1 MLIPGDYIAYDTV
14 PESETP
20 KNRLIHKGG
29 TALSLHELLTII
41 LSGGNDQDISATAI
55 ADNLLAKFNGH
66 LPHIFSC
73 CIHKLSTIK
82 GMNQEKACVL
92 SAVNEIS
99 QRLFSFCENSAPQI
113 TSSNDIAQLLTPFLI
128 HLPKEEF
135 WVVLVDPSSRVIHS
149 QVVSTG
155 SLTETMVCPRD
166 IFKPA
171 LDYNA
176 SSIFL
181 VHNHPSGNPEPSD
194 QDILLTRE
202 LDICGIFMGID
213 IKDHIIIGKEG
224 YNTIK
229 NWKIEEVSI

>member
-1 MLIPGDYIAYDTV
+1 M
-14 PESETP
+14 
-20 KNRLIHKGG
+20 
-29 TALSLHELLTII
+29 
-41 LSGGNDQDISATAI
+41 
-55 ADNLLAKFNGH
+55 
-66 LPHIFSC
+66 
-73 CIHKLSTIK
+73 
-82 GMNQEKACVL
+82 
-92 SAVNEIS
+92 
-99 QRLFSFCENSAPQI
+99 
-113 TSSNDIAQLLTPFLI
+113 
-128 HLPKEEF
+128 
-135 WVVLVDPSSRVIHS
+135 
-149 QVVSTG
+149 STG